1 MACKLKELSPAEK
14 LAIQHF
20 INTGSASYAYEQAY
34 PGKYSDQKDAADRM
48 RKLLKKPDANE
59 YQKQIRKE
67 VEEKINISKEWLL
80 DEIIKLKE
88 QSSNAMDYSSSVKC
102 LFLIAKMQGYMSKQV
117 IDVKKSIS
125 ITFGGGFNPNVNPN
139 LIQNETKTLLLD
151 ETIGDDARIN
161 LDSLSKIEIQ
171 DDDGIDKSKLDEF

>member
-1 MACKLKELSPAEK
+1 MACKVKELSPAEK

-20 INTGSASYAYEQAY
+20 INTGSASYAYGQAY

-88 QSSNAMDYSSSVKC
+88 QASSAMDYSSSVKC

-117 IDVKKSIS
+117 IDVKKTIS
-125 ITFGGGFNPNVNPN
+125 ITFGGGFNPNAPQ
-139 LIQNETKTLLLD
+139 IQGETKKILLS
-151 ETIGDDARIN
+151 ETIGDDDARIN

-171 DDDGIDKSKLDEF
+171 DEDGIDKSKLDEY